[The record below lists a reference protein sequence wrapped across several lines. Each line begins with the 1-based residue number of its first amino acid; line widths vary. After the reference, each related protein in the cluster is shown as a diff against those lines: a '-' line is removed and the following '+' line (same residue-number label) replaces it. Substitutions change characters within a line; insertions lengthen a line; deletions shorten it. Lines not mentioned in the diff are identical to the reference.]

1 MSKTLVVISGAFFVI
16 LASACSGSGNSTS
29 NQSAVETTTTTTL
42 PTLSDTFTDTP
53 FNALAGAQNCQ
64 ITDLPPDAN
73 GMVRSNLVGFP
84 RPQVIQSPKILVLP
98 FSFSDGEPPKNFLG
112 PTLAALKGAA
122 HFYEQISWG
131 KASFTFDAAPE
142 QLWIKVPKTA
152 SEMGFSKDSPRP
164 QSGLVSPF
172 DVLKFAS
179 PELNFDNY
187 DLVHLVGS
195 PDLMDW
201 ATAWMEFDPR
211 NNPIV
216 TPAGTVSRASLI
228 THNHNDASLVA
239 HELGHAWLNLWDL
252 YSGQNGITD
261 FIGLNRFD
269 VMFKAGLNDYNATD
283 MTIWNKYLAGWVEPE
298 QIRCVVNA
306 GITSHFISTNSSQSD
321 LPKAVMV
328 KISETKVLVLDTWR
342 KSEFNR
348 CCNETIAYVVDSTRI
363 NFAGPYRLQG
373 ALKKS
378 GDQLVLDETNLSTT
392 TEWTLRPD
400 ELLTI
405 SHVAIKLLNSD
416 ASGAL
421 VEVTTK

>member
-1 MSKTLVVISGAFFVI
+1 MSKTLVAISGAFFVI

-42 PTLSDTFTDTP
+42 PTLSTTFTDTP

-84 RPQVIQSPKILVLP
+84 RPQVIPSPKILVLP
-98 FSFSDGEPPKNFLG
+98 FSFSDGEPPKNYLG
-112 PTLAALKGAA
+112 PTLVALNSAA

-131 KASFTFDAAPE
+131 KASFTFDAAPD
-142 QLWIKVPKTA
+142 QLWIRVPKTA

-187 DLVHLVGS
+187 DVVHLVGS

-211 NNPIV
+211 NAPIV

-269 VMFKAGLNDYNATD
+269 VMYNAGLNDYNATD

-306 GITSHFISTNSSQSD
+306 GTTTHFISTNSERSD

-328 KISETKVLVLDTWR
+328 KISETKVLVIDTWR

-348 CCNETIAYVVDSTRI
+348 CCNETIAYVIDATRI

-373 ALKKS
+373 SLKNP
-378 GDQLVLDETNLSTT
+378 GDQLVLDESLLATT

-400 ELLTI
+400 EPLAI
-405 SHVAIKLLNSD
+405 SNVAITLLDSD
-416 ASGAL
+416 VSGAL

>member
-1 MSKTLVVISGAFFVI
+1 
-16 LASACSGSGNSTS
+16 
-29 NQSAVETTTTTTL
+29 
-42 PTLSDTFTDTP
+42 
-53 FNALAGAQNCQ
+53 
-64 ITDLPPDAN
+64 
-73 GMVRSNLVGFP
+73 
-84 RPQVIQSPKILVLP
+84 
-98 FSFSDGEPPKNFLG
+98 
-112 PTLAALKGAA
+112 
-122 HFYEQISWG
+122 
-131 KASFTFDAAPE
+131 
-142 QLWIKVPKTA
+142 
-152 SEMGFSKDSPRP
+152 
-164 QSGLVSPF
+164 
-172 DVLKFAS
+172 
-179 PELNFDNY
+179 
-187 DLVHLVGS
+187 
-195 PDLMDW
+195 MDW

-306 GITSHFISTNSSQSD
+306 GTTSHFISTNSSQSD

-328 KISETKVLVLDTWR
+328 KISETKVLVIDTWR
-342 KSEFNR
+342 QSEFNR

-373 ALKKS
+373 ALMKS

-400 ELLTI
+400 EPLAI
-405 SHVAIKLLNSD
+405 SNVAITLLDSD
-416 ASGAL
+416 VSGAL